1 MIRISSQ
8 QIFTGGTNRLQDL
21 NVNLNQTQEQVSTG
35 KRVNRPS
42 DDPVAAARILKLDQE
57 VGRIETYQRN
67 VGLAENRLQLEESS
81 LSSMIDIIQRVRE
94 LTVQA
99 GNGSL
104 TANDRQSISA
114 ELKQRLQEL
123 ASQANTQD
131 SAGSYIFSG
140 FQGETPAFAKNING
154 DWVYQGDEG
163 QRKLEIDDG
172 VNVPIS
178 DHGKDL
184 FVNVPAGGPTFFT
197 EVGRN
202 VESGA
207 RISSGVV
214 LDPERVTARSPDDLK
229 VEVLEDDDGDLRYRV
244 VDKESGDLVSP
255 PPQDPPLEL
264 DDSDLFDDTTL
275 PYISGESIRVEGM
288 QFEITGA
295 EDGDEFFVNT
305 SEKQSVFR
313 SIEKL
318 IYGLDNLP
326 KQPEAATVETFQPS
340 AAGDSLT
347 VNDVTLSFDA
357 GDGPAEFAA
366 AINNSDDE
374 RLDGIEARVEGGDVK
389 LISSGKEISINAEAW
404 NGNLGITGAR
414 FDDIDS
420 STFGLPVGDP
430 GRLDSANFISTQ
442 ATYDRLIGDSLANLD
457 NAQESILRTQTEIG
471 GRMNQ
476 LESTGEFLENSSL
489 YAKDLRSQ
497 LQDVD
502 YAEAISNL
510 SFQSFVLQAA
520 QQSFAQ
526 TSQLSL
532 FDRL

>member
-8 QIFTGGTNRLQDL
+8 QIFTGGINRLQDL

-57 VGRIETYQRN
+57 LGRIETYQRN

-81 LSSMIDIIQRVRE
+81 LDSMVDIIQRVRE

-172 VNVPIS
+172 VNVAIS

-197 EVGRN
+197 EVGPN
-202 VESGA
+202 VGSGA

-214 LDPERVTARSPDDLK
+214 LDPEQVAGASPTDYLVTIEQDASQTSGFRYDIRDKNDPAGP
-229 VEVLEDDDGDLRYRV
+229 VLE
-244 VDKESGDLVSP
+244 
-255 PPQDPPLEL
+255 
-264 DDSDLFDDTTL
+264 
-275 PYISGESIRVEGM
+275 SGEYVSGGSIRYQGM
-288 QFEITGA
+288 QFEVAGA
-295 EDGDEFFVNT
+295 GDGDEFLINT
-305 SEKQSVFR
+305 SEKQSIFR
-313 SIEKL
+313 TIEKL

-326 KQPEAATVETFQPS
+326 KQPEAGAITSFAP
-340 AAGDSLT
+340 AAGDALEINQAVFTFDGSEDLADLAALI
-347 VNDVTLSFDA
+347 ND
-357 GDGPAEFAA
+357 
-366 AINNSDDE
+366 SDDE
-374 RLDGIEARVEGGDVK
+374 SLAGIEARVESGELK
-389 LISSGKEISINAEAW
+389 LISSGKEISIDATGMAAGE
-404 NGNLGITGAR
+404 LQTSGAR
-414 FDDIDS
+414 FDNINVGPLVAD
-420 STFGLPVGDP
+420 PVAE
-430 GRLDSANFISTQ
+430 ANFLSTQ
-442 ATYDRLIGDSLANLD
+442 ATYDQLIGDSLANLD

-476 LESTGEFLENSSL
+476 LESTGKFLENSSL

>member
-81 LSSMIDIIQRVRE
+81 LESMVDIIQRVRE

-140 FQGETPAFAKNING
+140 FQGENPAFAKNING

-197 EVGRN
+197 ESGEDN
-202 VESGA
+202 SAGA

-214 LDPERVTARSPDDLK
+214 LDPQLVKDFSPNDLK
-229 VEVLEDDDGDLRYRV
+229 VSVVKVTGEPGLRYRV
-244 VDKESGDLVSP
+244 TDRESGDLVFPVVDEPEADPAP
-255 PPQDPPLEL
+255 PDLGWEDNYSELE
-264 DDSDLFDDTTL
+264 TTAS
-275 PYISGESIRVEGM
+275 YTSGGSIRVNGM

-295 EDGDEFFVNT
+295 EAGDEFFVNT
-305 SEKQSVFR
+305 SEKQSIFR

-326 KQPEAATVETFQPS
+326 KQPEAATITNFFPEATTTTTPPNDTLVINEVPFDFQ
-340 AAGDSLT
+340 AGDT
-347 VNDVTLSFDA
+347 VEDLA
-357 GDGPAEFAA
+357 
-366 AINNSDDE
+366 
-374 RLDGIEARVEGGDVK
+374 
-389 LISSGKEISINAEAW
+389 
-404 NGNLGITGAR
+404 
-414 FDDIDS
+414 
-420 STFGLPVGDP
+420 
-430 GRLDSANFISTQ
+430 
-442 ATYDRLIGDSLANLD
+442 DRI
-457 NAQESILRTQTEIG
+457 
-471 GRMNQ
+471 
-476 LESTGEFLENSSL
+476 NSSL
-489 YAKDLRSQ
+489 MKDWRASRRKSKEVKSSFCLLEKKSVLTQVVGLWVIWRLLGLGSP
-497 LQDVD
+497 
-502 YAEAISNL
+502 ISVSL
-510 SFQSFVLQAA
+510 TEPWIRELPTQP
-520 QQSFAQ
+520 
-526 TSQLSL
+526 TSSAP
-532 FDRL
+532 RPPTTA